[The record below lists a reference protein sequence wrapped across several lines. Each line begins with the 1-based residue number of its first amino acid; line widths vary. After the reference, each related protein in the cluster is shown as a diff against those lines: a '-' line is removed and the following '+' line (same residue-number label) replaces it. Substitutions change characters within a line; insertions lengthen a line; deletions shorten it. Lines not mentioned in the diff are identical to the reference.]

1 MHPYIVA
8 IDHPSLMSLVGPFVA
23 DLRQE
28 SRRFGRVDAA
38 NPKPFPSLVRKVTDP
53 SRTRFG
59 IMSEHGLIAMA
70 SLARDGEIS
79 MAVTA
84 AHRGAGHG
92 TKLLVHVIE
101 TAERAHFGRIFM
113 TSSRRSRPISQLG
126 DRLGWTAVDVAP
138 GRLDLILDLPR
149 RRSA

>member
-1 MHPYIVA
+1 MQSYIVA
-8 IDHPSLMSLVGPFVA
+8 IDHPSLTSPTDLFVA

-38 NPKPFPSLVRKVTDP
+38 NPKPFPSLVRKVTER
-53 SRTRFG
+53 SRMRFG

-70 SLARDGEIS
+70 SLAHDGEIS
-79 MAVTA
+79 MAVSA
-84 AHRGAGHG
+84 AHRGVGHG
-92 TKLLVHVIE
+92 TNLLVHVIE

-126 DRLGWTAVDVAP
+126 DRLGWTAVDISP
-138 GRLDLILDLPR
+138 GRLDLFLDLPR
-149 RRSA
+149 RHIA